1 MKKPPVL
8 KWFKRISHHI
18 KSAKTQSRR
27 FIDAALLSALGL
39 AFLPLGAQTVLDPTS
54 LNKETAEAITALR
67 RAAGTGVELDA
78 SKGEPDVRISGL
90 VFSKHPS
97 MGRGVVIVTVD
108 KEHALAVEGQSLR
121 LDDFDFTAERVDSDE
136 VRLRNNRTGAIR
148 VWRGDVLTK
157 VDAADKVAYVEFNS
171 VPLFLAAQA
180 LSYVT
185 KDRIAVSRQA
195 RGTEVTLFL
204 TSATSEE
211 IIETLTLT
219 HQLYPNTVGDS
230 NIIRLQTIEEFARG
244 STNFQEERSQVFTL
258 RFPNARDIA
267 LTIRDLYGE
276 RVRLSERID
285 EGEESGEF
293 LTENLEQRLERFD
306 IIADRS
312 EGLGDSGDSG
322 QSSGSTSQTSRLS
335 STRNNRTQNNSS
347 LRNNQRSGGED
358 TEALTEDE
366 LLSLEFID
374 PALLEIARNAKAD
387 IFVSVIDRL
396 NKLLVRTRDQRTMD
410 EIATLVEE
418 LDQPVQLV
426 FLEIR
431 ILRVELDDGLDT
443 GLNWAFNDGRELT
456 GQFSPANA
464 VTGDLLFTYVG
475 NDITADL
482 NLLQSKGKLTVLG
495 QPSLMTANNE
505 VSRIFVGETVPVL
518 TGFSESSTVVT
529 DSGNTV
535 NFVTPEYEEENVGTT
550 ILVTA
555 NINDDE
561 TVELRLLQE
570 ESQIVR
576 NGANILG
583 NVVGSGELTEI
594 SIDIVSSQSV
604 SGTFVA
610 ANNRTF
616 AVGGLITESIEDD
629 LSQIPVLG
637 DLPVVGRAFRNQG
650 TNRSQSELILLIR
663 PTLVTNP
670 RDGAFTEKIAN
681 DYVKEQSM
689 HPRRVFDSGNLD
701 VFEDADVI
709 TPGEPEKDAPQET
722 IDALIRERFG
732 PIQET
737 EGSAVEEPAAAQ

>member
-1 MKKPPVL
+1 MKKPPSL
-8 KWFKRISHHI
+8 KWFKRISCLT
-18 KSAKTQSRR
+18 KSAKTQPRR
-27 FIDAALLSALGL
+27 LIQAALISAFGL
-39 AFLPLGAQTVLDPTS
+39 AFLPLGAQTISDPTS

-67 RAAGTGVELDA
+67 RAAGAGVDLDA
-78 SKGEPDVRISGL
+78 SQGEPDVRISGL
-90 VFSKHPS
+90 VFSKHPF

-121 LDDFDFTAERVDSDE
+121 IDDFDFTAERVDFDE

-148 VWRGDVLTK
+148 VWRGDVLTEA
-157 VDAADKVAYVEFNS
+157 DSADKVAYVEFNS

-195 RGTEVTLFL
+195 RGTDVTLFL

-267 LTIRDLYGE
+267 LTIRDLFGE

-285 EGEESGEF
+285 ESEESGEF

-312 EGLGDSGDSG
+312 EGLGDSDDSG
-322 QSSGSTSQTSRLS
+322 QSSRSTSQTNRSS
-335 STRNNRTQNNSS
+335 STRNNRTQNSS
-347 LRNNQRSGGED
+347 LRNNERSGSED
-358 TEALTEDE
+358 TGALTEDE
-366 LLSLEFID
+366 ILSLEFID

-650 TNRSQSELILLIR
+650 TSRSQSELILLIR

-681 DYVKEQSM
+681 DYVKDQSM

-709 TPGEPEKDAPQET
+709 TPGVPERDAPQDT